1 MKMTNVELELNDRE
15 PEKQKTRLESYRLAL
30 EKLKEKKES
39 K

>member
-1 MKMTNVELELNDRE
+1 MKMTNVELELFDRE
-15 PEKQKTRLESYRLAL
+15 PEEQKTRLELYRMEL